1 MLFFFFCIFRCV
13 FLNCE
18 TQYNFVLKNT
28 RMTQKHNLHWCLC
41 CSLYYKMHKTFF
53 FLLRKDPH
61 MCITCLFK
69 VQMGYKRQCNTMM
82 PVSTAQ
88 QEGDLSSGI
97 WNQTPADIQMKTNR
111 QKTQCSSKGCARAHA
126 YAAAWL
132 NEACCDTLLRNVY
145 DSKTERIIVTAR

>member
-1 MLFFFFCIFRCV
+1 ML
-13 FLNCE
+13 L
-18 TQYNFVLKNT
+18 VLQNA
-28 RMTQKHNLHWCLC
+28 QDI
-41 CSLYYKMHKTFF
+41 F

-97 WNQTPADIQMKTNR
+97 WTQTPADIQMKTNR
-111 QKTQCSSKGCARAHA
+111 QKTQCCSKGCARAHA
-126 YAAAWL
+126 HAAVSL

>member
-1 MLFFFFCIFRCV
+1 
-13 FLNCE
+13 
-18 TQYNFVLKNT
+18 
-28 RMTQKHNLHWCLC
+28 
-41 CSLYYKMHKTFF
+41 
-53 FLLRKDPH
+53 

-69 VQMGYKRQCNTMM
+69 VQMGYKRPYNTMM
-82 PVSTAQ
+82 LVSTAQ

-126 YAAAWL
+126 YAAVLL

-145 DSKTERIIVTAR
+145 DSKTERIIVTVR